1 MCMCMYPMTCAVY
14 VRNTPS
20 REGPCLEEQ
29 ALSYVYM
36 CAHTAPT
43 GPRAAPAGTATTN
56 DQRGNGLRAARRVTV
71 TAYWPLLCH
80 VCVRLSGARRAPRR
94 RGRRTLFTGAYMNV
108 L

>member
-14 VRNTPS
+14 VRNTPG

-29 ALSYVYM
+29 ALSYTFICV
-36 CAHTAPT
+36 HTPHRHPGRAP
-43 GPRAAPAGTATTN
+43 GTATTN

-94 RGRRTLFTGAYMNV
+94 RGRRTL
-108 L
+108 